1 MALVSFK
8 IGKPLAFHCANVCL
22 LMAFACVRETGNFL
36 EMGTSSWQ
44 YLSLK

>member
-8 IGKPLAFHCANVCL
+8 IGSSVASHCASVCL
-22 LMAFACVRETGNFL
+22 LMAFACVHETGNFL

-44 YLSLK
+44 YL